1 MVVAEYS
8 AEALPVLNRVMG
20 SDRESHSYFSG
31 DRASALLAASSG
43 PKALNAGDRRDFRV
57 SSD

>member
-8 AEALPVLNRVMG
+8 AEALSVLNRVMG
-20 SDRESHSYFSG
+20 DGESHSYLSG

-43 PKALNAGDRRDFRV
+43 PNALNAGDRRDFRV